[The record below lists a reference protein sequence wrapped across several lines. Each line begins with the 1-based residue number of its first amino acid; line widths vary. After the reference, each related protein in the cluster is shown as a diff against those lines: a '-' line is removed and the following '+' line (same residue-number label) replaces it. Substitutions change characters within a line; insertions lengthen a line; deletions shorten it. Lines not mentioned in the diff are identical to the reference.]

1 MDLLS
6 VLLGGGVGVAIV
18 TAVSVITQV
27 LLNKKLRTPAD
38 RTAEVTAV
46 LTFFKEGIADSRA
59 DRLALEETTKD
70 LREYVGQLEKDNR
83 QNYALR
89 VKLEDRITDLERRIR
104 EKDER
109 IADLEAQLL
118 AYSGLV
124 TRPLP
129 AGLEDTGEA
138 HRPGAVD

>member
-18 TAVSVITQV
+18 SAVSIITQV
-27 LLNKKLRTPAD
+27 VLNKKLRTPAD

-59 DRLALEETTKD
+59 DRIALEETTKD
-70 LREYVGQLEKDNR
+70 LREYVAQLERDNR
-83 QNYALR
+83 ESYQLR

-104 EKDER
+104 EKEER
-109 IADLEAQLL
+109 IVYLEAELRK
-118 AYSGLV
+118 Y
-124 TRPLP
+124 
-129 AGLEDTGEA
+129 AGNNNLIKALEDEDTTK
-138 HRPGAVD
+138 RPSV

>member
-6 VLLGGGVGVAIV
+6 VLLGGSVGVAIV

-27 LLNKKLRTPAD
+27 ILNKKLRTPAD

-70 LREYVGQLEKDNR
+70 LRTYVDKLEKDSR
-83 QNYALR
+83 EDFALR
-89 VKLEDRITDLERRIR
+89 VKLEERIADLERRIR

-109 IADLEAQLL
+109 IKELELQLQR
-118 AYSGLV
+118 YTTTQSFTMGPDEN
-124 TRPLP
+124 R
-129 AGLEDTGEA
+129 
-138 HRPGAVD
+138 